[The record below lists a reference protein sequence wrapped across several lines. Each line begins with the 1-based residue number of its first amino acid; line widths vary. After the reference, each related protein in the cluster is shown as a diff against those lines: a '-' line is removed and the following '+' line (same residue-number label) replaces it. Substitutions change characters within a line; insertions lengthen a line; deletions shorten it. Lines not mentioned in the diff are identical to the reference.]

1 MNKLPLM
8 FFRLYFNW
16 FIYLF
21 FFFVPPSFCSLIWAL
36 IGRVFTS
43 WWTYSWLEKTVMW
56 LLQLRLHYK
65 TDIFYLLIFMYFIIR
80 YNNRETFTL
89 KGWKWNFSGLNCRG
103 LLVHS
108 LILIHLFHYEPQ
120 VSRVWLLWLWSNPSN
135 PNSRSDLSLSC
146 YLFLSPAAANI
157 TS

>member
-108 LILIHLFHYEPQ
+108 LIHLFHYEPQ